1 MMSATLWFLKPMVLT
16 TGKDLGKRKLILAMQ
31 HSQRVDVSYTQ
42 GTLRSPSKGPFQ
54 ERNIRKKK
62 KKQKKKDPKKNHE
75 NGERKETATKLRR
88 QDHVHA

>member
-31 HSQRVDVSYTQ
+31 HSQRVDISYTK
-42 GTLRSPSKGPFQ
+42 GTLSSPSKGPFQ

-62 KKQKKKDPKKNHE
+62 KKTEEKKIKKHE
-75 NGERKETATKLRR
+75 NGERNETPTKLRR